1 MNLLSFLLKTFLTKE
16 AITILAKKT
25 GISKDLIRKL
35 LPVVI
40 PVLIKYLTSNA
51 SSGEGAQSLL
61 GALTQHTSKRTMAQQ
76 IEDADE
82 VDGEKI
88 IHHILGKDNDRV
100 VKELS
105 TRSGVSSA
113 QMIKLLALLAPAL
126 LSGLSAAS
134 GSAAQAK
141 PANDLSSLMSMF
153 GGAAAAQQQPS
164 PSLGSSLLGSLFG
177 LGGAKPQA
185 AAPAE
190 SYSSLSMNGTPATES
205 SLGNL
210 SGLLGALAGANNL
223 QNQVQESALNG
234 SDLLALLAK
243 LAK

>member
-1 MNLLSFLLKTFLTKE
+1 
-16 AITILAKKT
+16 
-25 GISKDLIRKL
+25 
-35 LPVVI
+35 
-40 PVLIKYLTSNA
+40 
-51 SSGEGAQSLL
+51 
-61 GALTQHTSKRTMAQQ
+61 
-76 IEDADE
+76 
-82 VDGEKI
+82 
-88 IHHILGKDNDRV
+88 
-100 VKELS
+100 
-105 TRSGVSSA
+105 
-113 QMIKLLALLAPAL
+113 MIKLLALLAPAL

-153 GGAAAAQQQPS
+153 GGAAAAQQQSS

-190 SYSSLSMNGTPATES
+190 SYSSLSMNSTPATES

-210 SGLLGALAGANNL
+210 SGLFGALAGANNT
-223 QNQVQESALNG
+223 QNQVQESALDG